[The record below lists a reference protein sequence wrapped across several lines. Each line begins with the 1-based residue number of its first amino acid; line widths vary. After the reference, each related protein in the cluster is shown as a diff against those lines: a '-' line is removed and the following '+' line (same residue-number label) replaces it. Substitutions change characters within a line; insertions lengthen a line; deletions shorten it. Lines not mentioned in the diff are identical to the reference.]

1 MSLPDGRVGA
11 LTLSAATERF
21 LAEPHVG
28 VLTTLRPGGSPHVA
42 PVRFTW
48 DAAAGLVRVLTVA
61 SSRKARNVAA
71 DQGGRAALCQV
82 VGYRWV
88 TFEGSA
94 TVIHEHDRIAEGV
107 VRYTGR
113 YGSPPPEPADRVVV
127 EIVVD
132 RVLMLNT

>member
-1 MSLPDGRVGA
+1 MALSEGRVG
-11 LTLSAATERF
+11 TPELSATTERF

-48 DAAAGLVRVLTVA
+48 DAASGLVRVLTVS

-94 TVIHEHDRIAEGV
+94 TVLREYDRITEGV
-107 VRYTGR
+107 VRYTRR

-132 RVLMLNT
+132 RVLTLNT